1 MASIGPKN
9 KVSRTRR
16 DQRRAQN
23 WKIQLPNLMACTRCG
38 ELMRPHYVCKACG
51 TYNRRSV
58 IEIKEKK
65 KN

>member
-1 MASIGPKN
+1 MGAICPKG
-9 KVSRTRR
+9 KISRSRR
-16 DQRRAQN
+16 DKRRAQS
-23 WKIQLPNLMACTRCG
+23 WKIALPNLTACKRCG
-38 ELMRPHYVCKACG
+38 ELMRPHYACMKCG